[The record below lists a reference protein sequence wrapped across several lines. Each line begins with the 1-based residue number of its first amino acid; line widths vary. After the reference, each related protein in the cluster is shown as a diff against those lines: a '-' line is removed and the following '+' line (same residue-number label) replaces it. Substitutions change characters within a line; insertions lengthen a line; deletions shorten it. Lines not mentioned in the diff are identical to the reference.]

1 MNSTNFEVS
10 VPVGREPG
18 SYVTTSASMLG
29 LGSLLRNYDQAFDTL
44 RSLVQNRFQSRTE
57 SFQNY
62 GKALRSLGK
71 RLFQRDPSLT
81 PEFKAIISRTGDG
94 LNFHGEY
101 IYLNPA
107 CNYILAHDFAD
118 LKFSFRYV
126 NGKIRSLIPKE
137 DEVGEYECSD
147 TGRVRACCDKNIC
160 TINMPMYYG
169 ECRRGVSFDLS
180 STSVCV

>member
-29 LGSLLRNYDQAFDTL
+29 LGSLLRNSDQAFDTI
-44 RSLVQNRFQSRTE
+44 RSLVQNRMQSRTE
-57 SFQNY
+57 SMQNY
-62 GKALRSLGK
+62 LKALRSLGK
-71 RLFQRDPSLT
+71 RLFKRDPSLT
-81 PEFKAIISRTGDG
+81 PEFKAIISRTGDA

-118 LKFSFRYV
+118 LKFSFRSA
-126 NGKIRSLIPKE
+126 NGKIHSRTTKE
-137 DEVGEYECSD
+137 VEVGEYESSD
-147 TGRVRACCDKNIC
+147 TGRVQASCDKSVC
-160 TINMPMYYG
+160 TINVPMHYG
-169 ECRRGVSFDLS
+169 ECRRDISCDG
-180 STSVCV
+180 